1 MKPAFLKHLRAGF
14 SLIEVNMAIF
24 VLAGGALALL
34 GLFPLGLRESL
45 AARNEMRVAAFSERV
60 INAARVAALDPEL
73 QDIDDFRDALEDVLE
88 GEVEIMDDAGDA
100 DDDNAEEDKTGVYY
114 RVWVVEDP
122 NWPSGDESGGGQT
135 GGVKLG
141 NKRIVQVGVQ
151 ATAENAKQN
160 KKALRTAPLYVVRVV
175 FDVQAQN

>member
-1 MKPAFLKHLRAGF
+1 MKVTFLKHLRAGF

-45 AARNEMRVAAFSERV
+45 AARHEMRVAAFSERV
-60 INAARVAALDPEL
+60 INAARVAALDTEL
-73 QDIDDFRDALEDVLE
+73 KDIDDFRDALEDVLE
-88 GEVEIMDDAGDA
+88 GEVEVMDDAGDS
-100 DDDNAEEDKTGVYY
+100 DDDNAKEDKTGVYY

-122 NWPSGDESGGGQT
+122 KWPSGDGGGQS

-141 NKRIVQVGVQ
+141 NKRVGQVGVQ